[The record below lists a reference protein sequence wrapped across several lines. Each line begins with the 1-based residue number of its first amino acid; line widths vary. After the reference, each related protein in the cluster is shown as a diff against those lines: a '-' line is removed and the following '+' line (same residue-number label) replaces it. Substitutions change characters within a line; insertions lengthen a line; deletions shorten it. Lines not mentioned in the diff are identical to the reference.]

1 MNIPTWLKPA
11 LYGAVAGAV
20 AISIAGFSW
29 GGWVTGGSAREM
41 ATDQARLE
49 VVAALVPVC
58 IEQSKQDPNVI
69 ATLAS
74 LKDETSYKRSDM
86 FMKTGWAT
94 MPGSTDPDKNVAKA
108 CMDKLAEQF

>member
-1 MNIPTWLKPA
+1 MQFPEWLKPA
-11 LYGAVAGAV
+11 LFGGVAGAV

-41 ATDQARLE
+41 AADQARLE

-58 IEQSKQDPNVI
+58 VEQSKQDPNVI

-74 LKDETSYKRSDM
+74 LEGESSYKRGEM
-86 FMKTGWAT
+86 LMKTGWAT
-94 MPGSTDPDKNVAKA
+94 MPGSTTPDRNVAKA